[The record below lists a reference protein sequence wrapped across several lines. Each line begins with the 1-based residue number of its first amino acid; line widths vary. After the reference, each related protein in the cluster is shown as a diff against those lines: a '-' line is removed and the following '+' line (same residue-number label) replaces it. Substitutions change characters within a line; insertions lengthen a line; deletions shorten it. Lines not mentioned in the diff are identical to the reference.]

1 MKTYINILSDL
12 STPHNNSLLRELR
25 KNKKINVLAWY
36 RFRRMQ
42 ELPWD
47 KELGKNENDLYFD
60 SFSMQLTLLRK
71 VLFSNNEKF
80 ILVGYS
86 NFINIFSII
95 FFTMTLKEY
104 YFWLDHPVKKTGI
117 KNFLRKIAYKIVNFS
132 AKKILIVGE
141 KGREFLIKENF
152 NKSKI
157 INFSIYIEVPEKS
170 QLLKYDKI
178 EIRRNYNIPVNNVT
192 AISASRLTYE
202 KGFHI
207 LIESLNNLNADIIKN
222 FTLVLVGDG
231 PEKNKLFNEVKRLN
245 LEEKVIFINWV
256 EPEEYKKIIYCGD
269 FYIHPAI
276 FDAYGGG
283 TMYAMSM
290 SIPVIG
296 SNGAGVVQE
305 RLVDGINGLC
315 YDFKDV
321 EGLSIHIKKLI
332 LDSNMRHRLAK
343 NCRNTALKWTPEKG
357 SKILLKELNL

>member
-1 MKTYINILSDL
+1 
-12 STPHNNSLLRELR
+12 
-25 KNKKINVLAWY
+25 
-36 RFRRMQ
+36 MQ

-178 EIRRNYNIPVNNVT
+178 EIRRNYNIPVNNVI

-207 LIESLNNLNADIIKN
+207 LIESLSNLNADIIKN

-231 PEKNKLFNEVKRLN
+231 PENKLLMKL
-245 LEEKVIFINWV
+245 
-256 EPEEYKKIIYCGD
+256 
-269 FYIHPAI
+269 
-276 FDAYGGG
+276 
-283 TMYAMSM
+283 
-290 SIPVIG
+290 
-296 SNGAGVVQE
+296 
-305 RLVDGINGLC
+305 
-315 YDFKDV
+315 KD
-321 EGLSIHIKKLI
+321 
-332 LDSNMRHRLAK
+332 
-343 NCRNTALKWTPEKG
+343 
-357 SKILLKELNL
+357 

>member
-1 MKTYINILSDL
+1 M
-12 STPHNNSLLRELR
+12 
-25 KNKKINVLAWY
+25 
-36 RFRRMQ
+36 
-42 ELPWD
+42 
-47 KELGKNENDLYFD
+47 
-60 SFSMQLTLLRK
+60 
-71 VLFSNNEKF
+71 
-80 ILVGYS
+80 
-86 NFINIFSII
+86 
-95 FFTMTLKEY
+95 
-104 YFWLDHPVKKTGI
+104 
-117 KNFLRKIAYKIVNFS
+117 
-132 AKKILIVGE
+132 
-141 KGREFLIKENF
+141 
-152 NKSKI
+152 
-157 INFSIYIEVPEKS
+157 
-170 QLLKYDKI
+170 
-178 EIRRNYNIPVNNVT
+178 
-192 AISASRLTYE
+192 
-202 KGFHI
+202 
-207 LIESLNNLNADIIKN
+207 
-222 FTLVLVGDG
+222 
-231 PEKNKLFNEVKRLN
+231 
-245 LEEKVIFINWV
+245 